1 MTTIRSVHADEI
13 GTIAAIHVQSWQT
26 AYRGIMPDDLLAE
39 QNITDRDKM
48 WRETLSKGSGELL
61 VGIDDSTEIMGFTF
75 LARAQ
80 DSPSDKPYDGRVS
93 ALHIRP
99 DRKRQEIGSGL
110 LQAAFDCLRIMG
122 CRSAIIWTLEDLT
135 PSRRFYERHGGTI
148 VKSKLGDFSGN
159 KIAEVAYGW
168 EDLDN
173 GV

>member
-1 MTTIRSVHADEI
+1 
-13 GTIAAIHVQSWQT
+13 
-26 AYRGIMPDDLLAE
+26 
-39 QNITDRDKM
+39 
-48 WRETLSKGSGELL
+48 
-61 VGIDDSTEIMGFTF
+61 
-75 LARAQ
+75 
-80 DSPSDKPYDGRVS
+80 
-93 ALHIRP
+93 
-99 DRKRQEIGSGL
+99 
-110 LQAAFDCLRIMG
+110 MG